1 MGTYQIIMKKIKT
14 ALISVS
20 DKKNLKPLLN
30 SLKKNNIKIISSG
43 GTYKE
48 IKKLKFKCLEV
59 SEFTN
64 SPEILEGR
72 VKTLHPKIH
81 AGILNKRKS
90 KTHLRDLRNNNFE
103 NIDLVIVNFYPF
115 EETLKNTKNHNK
127 IIENIDVGGPTMVR
141 SAAKNYKDVTVITSS
156 DQYEE
161 LIKELKINR
170 GSTSLKFRE
179 KLSRIAFAETAYYDS
194 IISEYFNKKNNITFP
209 KRKVFHSNL
218 VETPRYGENPH
229 QESAI
234 YSKNNSMKIN
244 QIHGKQL
251 SYNNCND
258 IFSAL
263 TISKSLPKNIGTVIV
278 KHANPCG
285 VSINKDHLKSYKSAL
300 ACDPISAFGGIVSC
314 NFKINKNIAI
324 ELNKLFLEVII
335 SNGFNKEALKILKKK
350 KNLRLVDATNYSFKE
365 KLKFISSNE
374 ELLVQTED
382 LKKFSNKDF
391 KVVSKKKPNS
401 KQMKNLI
408 FAFNVCRYV
417 KSNAIVLTTNETTVG
432 IGSGQPSRL
441 DSCQIAIDK
450 MKKFINTKEEIV
462 AASDAFF
469 PFVDGFEKLIQSGV
483 TAVIQPSGS
492 IRDKEIIN
500 FANETDT
507 ILVFS
512 KTRHFRH

>member
-1 MGTYQIIMKKIKT
+1 MSMIKT

-30 SLKKNNIKIISSG
+30 ILRKNKVKIISSG

-59 SEFTN
+59 SEFSN

-81 AGILNKRKS
+81 AGILNKRSSKS
-90 KTHLRDLRNNNFE
+90 HRNEMKENDFE

-115 EETLKNTKNHNK
+115 ENTLKNTNNHNK

-156 DQYEE
+156 GQYGELIEE
-161 LIKELKINR
+161 LKNNK
-170 GSTSLKFRE
+170 GSTTLEFRE
-179 KLSRIAFAETAYYDS
+179 KLSRIAFTETAYYDS
-194 IISEYFNKKNNITFP
+194 VISNYFNNISNTTFP
-209 KRKVFHSNL
+209 DKQIFHANL
-218 VETPRYGENPH
+218 IETPRYGENPH
-229 QESAI
+229 QKSAI
-234 YSKNNSMKIN
+234 YSKNSAMNIK

-251 SYNNCND
+251 SYNNYND
-258 IFSAL
+258 IFAAL

-285 VSINKDHLKSYKSAL
+285 VSIKKNHLESYISAL
-300 ACDPISAFGGIVSC
+300 ECDPISAFGGIVSC
-314 NFKINKNIAI
+314 NYKVTKTIA
-324 ELNKLFLEVII
+324 EKLHKLFLEVVVA
-335 SNGFNKEALKILKKK
+335 NNFDADALKILKRK
-350 KNLRLVDATNYSFKE
+350 KNLRLINSSNYTLKDD
-365 KLKFISSNE
+365 LKFTSNNNE
-374 ELLVQTED
+374 ILVQSED
-382 LKKFSNKDF
+382 TKTFNIKDF
-391 KVVSKKKPNS
+391 KIVSKKKPNQS
-401 KQMKNLI
+401 QIKNLI

-417 KSNAIVLTTNETTVG
+417 KSNAIVLASNETTAG

-441 DSCQIAIDK
+441 DSCKIAIDK
-450 MKKFINTKEEIV
+450 MNKFIKIKDEIV

-469 PFVDGFEKLIQSGV
+469 PFVDGIEKLVQSGV

-492 IRDKEIIN
+492 IRDKEIIK
-500 FANETDT
+500 FANETNT

>member
-1 MGTYQIIMKKIKT
+1 MKKIKT

-20 DKKNLKPLLN
+20 DKKNLRPLLI
-30 SLKKNNIKIISSG
+30 SLKKNNIKVISSG

-48 IKKLKFKCLEV
+48 IKKLKFQCLEV
-59 SEFTN
+59 SEFTD

-81 AGILNKRKS
+81 AGILNKRNS
-90 KTHLRDLRNNNFE
+90 KVHLKDLKNNNFE
-103 NIDLVIVNFYPF
+103 NIDLVVVNFYPF
-115 EETLKNTKNHNK
+115 EETLKNTKNHKK

-141 SAAKNYKDVTVITSS
+141 SAAKNYQDVTVITSS
-156 DQYEE
+156 NQYEE
-161 LIKELKINR
+161 LIEELKKNK

-179 KLSRIAFAETAYYDS
+179 KLSRIAFTETAYYDS
-194 IISEYFNKKNNITFP
+194 VISDYFNKKNNIIFP
-209 KRKVFHSNL
+209 KKKVFHTNL
-218 VETPRYGENPH
+218 IETPRYGENPH
-229 QESAI
+229 QESGI
-234 YSKNNSMKIN
+234 YSKNNSLKIN

-251 SYNNCND
+251 SYNNYND

-285 VSINKDHLKSYKSAL
+285 VSINKNPLISYKSAL

-314 NFKINKNIAI
+314 NFKINKNLVS

-335 SNGFNKEALKILKKK
+335 ANGFDKDALKLLKRK
-350 KNLRLVDATNYSFKE
+350 KNLRLIDATNYSFKE
-365 KLKFISSNE
+365 ILRFISSNE
-374 ELLVQTED
+374 ELLIQTED
-382 LKKFSNKDF
+382 LKKFNNNDF
-391 KVVSKKKPNS
+391 KVVSKKKPTS
-401 KQMKNLI
+401 KQMKDLI
-408 FAFNVCRYV
+408 FAFNICRYV
-417 KSNAIVLTTNETTVG
+417 KSNAIVLAANGTTAG

-441 DSCQIAIDK
+441 DSCQIAINK
-450 MKKFINTKEEIV
+450 MKKFMNTNNEIV

-469 PFVDGFEKLIQSGV
+469 PFVDGIEKLVQSGV

-492 IRDKEIIN
+492 IRDKEIIK
-500 FANETDT
+500 FANETET

-512 KTRHFRH
+512 RTRHFRH

>member
-1 MGTYQIIMKKIKT
+1 MRKIKT

-48 IKKLKFKCLEV
+48 IKRLKFKCLEV

-90 KTHLRDLRNNNFE
+90 KIHLKDLKNNNFE

-115 EETLKNTKNHNK
+115 EETLKNTKNHKK

-141 SAAKNYKDVTVITSS
+141 SAAKNYQDVTVITSS
-156 DQYEE
+156 DQYRELIEE
-161 LIKELKINR
+161 LKKNK
-170 GSTSLKFRE
+170 GSTSLEFRE
-179 KLSRIAFAETAYYDS
+179 KLSRIAFTETAYYDS
-194 IISEYFNKKNNITFP
+194 IITDYFNKKNNIIFP
-209 KRKVFHSNL
+209 KKRISHANL
-218 VETPRYGENPH
+218 IETPRYGENPH
-229 QESAI
+229 QISAI
-234 YSKNNSMKIN
+234 YSKNSSIKLD

-251 SYNNCND
+251 SYNNYND

-263 TISKSLPKNIGTVIV
+263 TISKSLPKNIGTVII

-285 VSINKDHLKSYKSAL
+285 VSINKNHLKSYKSAL

-314 NFKINKNIAI
+314 NFKIGKNLAF

-335 SNGFNKEALKILKKK
+335 GNGFEKDALKLLKRK
-350 KNLRLVDATNYSFKE
+350 KNLRLIDATNYSFKE
-365 KLKFISSNE
+365 KLRFISSNK

-382 LKKFSNKDF
+382 IKKFNNKNF
-391 KVVSKKKPNS
+391 NIVSKRKPTS

-417 KSNAIVLTTNETTVG
+417 KSNAIVLATNETTVG

-450 MKKFINTKEEIV
+450 MKKFMKIKDEVV

-469 PFVDGFEKLIQSGV
+469 PFVDGIEKLVQSGV

>member
-1 MGTYQIIMKKIKT
+1 MKKIKT

-20 DKKNLKPLLN
+20 NKSYLKPLLN

-81 AGILNKRKS
+81 AGILNKRKN
-90 KTHLRDLRNNNFE
+90 KIHLKDLKNNNFE

-115 EETLKNTKNHNK
+115 EKTLSNSKNHEK

-141 SAAKNYKDVTVITSS
+141 AAAKNYQDVTVITSS
-156 DQYEE
+156 DQYVQLIDE
-161 LIKELKINR
+161 LNKNK
-170 GSTSLKFRE
+170 GSTSLEFRE
-179 KLSRIAFAETAYYDS
+179 KLARIAFTETAYYDS
-194 IISEYFNKKNNITFP
+194 VISDYFNKKNNIIFP
-209 KRKVFHSNL
+209 KRKIFHTNL
-218 VETPRYGENPH
+218 IETPRYGENPH
-229 QESAI
+229 QKSAI
-234 YSKNNSMKIN
+234 YSKNNSLKIN

-251 SYNNCND
+251 SYNNYND

-263 TISKSLPKNIGTVIV
+263 TISKSLPKNTGTVIV

-285 VSINKDHLKSYKSAL
+285 VSINKDHIKSYKLAL
-300 ACDPISAFGGIVSC
+300 ACDPVSAFGGIVSC
-314 NFKINKNIAI
+314 NFKISKNLAI

-335 SNGFNKEALKILKKK
+335 SNGFDKEALKLLKKK
-350 KNLRLVDATNYSFKE
+350 KNLRLVDATNYSYKE
-365 KLKFISSNE
+365 ILRLVSSNE
-374 ELLVQTED
+374 EFLVQTED
-382 LKKFSNKDF
+382 FNKFSKNDF
-391 KVVSKKKPNS
+391 KIVSKKKPNS
-401 KQMKNLI
+401 EQMKNLI
-408 FAFNVCRYV
+408 FAFNICRYT
-417 KSNAIVLTTNETTVG
+417 KSNAIVLARNETTVG

-450 MKKFINTKEEIV
+450 MKKFMDTNDEVV

-469 PFVDGFEKLIQSGV
+469 PFVDGIEKLVQSGV

-492 IRDKEIIN
+492 IRDKEIIK

>member
-1 MGTYQIIMKKIKT
+1 MKKIKT
-14 ALISVS
+14 ALISIS
-20 DKKNLKPLLN
+20 DKSYLRPLLN

-81 AGILNKRKS
+81 AGILNKRNNKI
-90 KTHLRDLRNNNFE
+90 HIRDLKNNNFE

-115 EETLKNTKNHNK
+115 EKTLKNSKNYKK

-141 SAAKNYKDVTVITSS
+141 SAAKNYQDVTVITSS
-156 DQYEE
+156 DKYDE
-161 LIKELKINR
+161 LIDELNKNK
-170 GSTSLKFRE
+170 GTTSLEFRE
-179 KLSRIAFAETAYYDS
+179 KLARIAFTETAYYDS
-194 IISEYFNKKNNITFP
+194 VISDYFNKKNNIIFP
-209 KRKVFHSNL
+209 KKKIFHSNL
-218 VETPRYGENPH
+218 IETPRYGENPH
-229 QESAI
+229 QKSAI
-234 YSKNNSMKIN
+234 YSKNNSLKIN

-251 SYNNCND
+251 SYNNYND

-263 TISKSLPKNIGTVIV
+263 TISKSLPKNTGTVIV

-285 VSINKDHLKSYKSAL
+285 VSINKDIIKSYKLAL
-300 ACDPISAFGGIVSC
+300 ACDPVSAFGGIVSC
-314 NFKINKNIAI
+314 NFKITKKLAI
-324 ELNKLFLEVII
+324 ELNRLFLEVII
-335 SNGFNKEALKILKKK
+335 ANGFDKEALKLLKKK
-350 KNLRLVDATNYSFKE
+350 KNLRLVDATNYSYKE
-365 KLKFISSNE
+365 ILRLVSSNE

-382 LKKFSNKDF
+382 CNKFNKNDF
-391 KVVSKKKPNS
+391 KIVSKKKPNS
-401 KQMKNLI
+401 EQMKNLI
-408 FAFNVCRYV
+408 FAFNICRYT
-417 KSNAIVLTTNETTVG
+417 KSNAIVLVKNETTVG

-450 MKKFINTKEEIV
+450 MKKFMETNDGVV

-469 PFVDGFEKLIQSGV
+469 PFVDGIEKLVQSGV

-492 IRDKEIIN
+492 IRDKEIIK

>member
-1 MGTYQIIMKKIKT
+1 MKKIKT

-20 DKKNLKPLLN
+20 DKNNLKPILEI
-30 SLKKNNIKIISSG
+30 LKKYQIKIISSG

-48 IKKLKFKCLEV
+48 IKKLKFNCLEV
-59 SEFTN
+59 SDFTD

-81 AGILNKRKS
+81 AGILNKRNN
-90 KTHLRDLRNNNFE
+90 KTHLNDLKKNNFE

-115 EETLKNTKNHNK
+115 EKTLETINNHKK

-141 SAAKNYKDVTVITSS
+141 SAAKNYNDVTVITSS
-156 DQYEE
+156 DQYQE
-161 LIKELKINR
+161 LINEMNKNN
-170 GSTSLKFRE
+170 GATSLNFRE
-179 KLSRIAFAETAYYDS
+179 KLSRTAFTETAYYDS
-194 IISEYFNKKNNITFP
+194 IISSYFNKKTNIHLP
-209 KRKVFHSNL
+209 DKKVFSANL
-218 VETPRYGENPH
+218 IEKLRYGENPH
-229 QESAI
+229 QFSGY
-234 YSKNNSMKIN
+234 YSKNLKTNLN

-251 SYNNCND
+251 SYNNYND
-258 IFSAL
+258 IFAAL
-263 TISKSLPKNIGTVIV
+263 TISKSLPKNKGTVIV

-285 VSINKDHLKSYKSAL
+285 VSINSNPIDSYKSAL

-314 NFKINKNIAI
+314 NFKIKKNLAV

-335 SNGFNKEALKILKKK
+335 ANGFDNDALKILKNK
-350 KNLRLVDATNYSFKE
+350 KNLRVIDATNYSLSE
-365 KLKFISSNE
+365 ITKFNSSNE
-374 ELLVQTED
+374 AILIQSED
-382 LKKFSNKDF
+382 LKIFKNKDF
-391 KVVSKKKPNS
+391 KVVSKRKPNP
-401 KQMKNLI
+401 KMLRNLI

-417 KSNAIVLTTNETTVG
+417 KSNAIVLAKDESIVG

-441 DSCQIAIDK
+441 DSCEIAINK
-450 MKKFINTKEEIV
+450 MRKFNLFGDNLV

-469 PFVDGFEKLIQSGV
+469 PFVDGIEKLVQSGV
-483 TAVIQPSGS
+483 QAVIQPSGS
-492 IRDKEIIN
+492 IRDKEIIK

>member
-1 MGTYQIIMKKIKT
+1 MRKIKT

-30 SLKKNNIKIISSG
+30 SLEKNNIKIISSG

-48 IKKLKFKCLEV
+48 IKKLKFKCIEV

-90 KTHLRDLRNNNFE
+90 KIHLKDLKNNNFE

-115 EETLKNTKNHNK
+115 EETLKNTKNHKK

-141 SAAKNYKDVTVITSS
+141 SAAKNYQDVTVITSS
-156 DQYEE
+156 DQYRELIEE
-161 LIKELKINR
+161 LKKNK
-170 GSTSLKFRE
+170 GSTSLEFRE
-179 KLSRIAFAETAYYDS
+179 KLSRIAFTETAYYDS
-194 IISEYFNKKNNITFP
+194 IITDYFNKKNNIIFP
-209 KRKVFHSNL
+209 KKIISYANL
-218 VETPRYGENPH
+218 IETPRYGENPH
-229 QESAI
+229 QKSAV
-234 YSKNNSMKIN
+234 YSKNSSIKLD

-251 SYNNCND
+251 SYNNYND

-263 TISKSLPKNIGTVIV
+263 TISKSLPKNIGTVII

-285 VSINKDHLKSYKSAL
+285 VSINKNHLKSYKSAL

-314 NFKINKNIAI
+314 NFKIGKNLAF

-335 SNGFNKEALKILKKK
+335 GNGFEKDALKLLKRK
-350 KNLRLVDATNYSFKE
+350 KNLRLIDATNYSFKE
-365 KLKFISSNE
+365 KLRFISSNK

-382 LKKFSNKDF
+382 IKKFNNKNF
-391 KVVSKKKPNS
+391 KIVSKRKPTS

-417 KSNAIVLTTNETTVG
+417 KSNAIVLATNETTVG

-450 MKKFINTKEEIV
+450 MKKFMKIKDEVV

-469 PFVDGFEKLIQSGV
+469 PFVDGIEKLVQSGV

>member
-1 MGTYQIIMKKIKT
+1 MKKKIKT

-20 DKKNLKPLLN
+20 DKTNLRPLLN
-30 SLKKNNIKIISSG
+30 ILKKFKIKIISSG

-48 IKKLKFKCLEV
+48 IKKLKFNCLEV
-59 SEFTN
+59 SNFTN

-81 AGILNKRKS
+81 AGILNKREKKS
-90 KTHLRDLRNNNFE
+90 HSKDLKDNNFE

-115 EETLKNTKNHNK
+115 EKTLKKTNNHQK

-141 SAAKNYKDVTVITSS
+141 SAAKNYNDVGVITSS

-161 LIKELKINR
+161 LIEELKKFK
-170 GSTSLKFRE
+170 GSTSLNFRE

-194 IISEYFNKKNNITFP
+194 LISNYFNKKTNTIFP
-209 KRKVFHSNL
+209 NKKIFHGNL
-218 VETPRYGENPH
+218 IEQLRYGENPH
-229 QESAI
+229 QQSAI
-234 YSKNNSMKIN
+234 YSNGTDMNFI

-251 SYNNCND
+251 SYNNYND

-263 TISKSLPKNIGTVIV
+263 SISKSLPKGRGTVIV

-285 VSINKDHLKSYKSAL
+285 VSAKKDPLESYKSAL
-300 ACDPISAFGGIVSC
+300 SCDPVSAFGGIVSC
-314 NFKINKNIAI
+314 NFKVTKKLAA

-335 SNGFNKEALKILKKK
+335 ANGFDNNAVKILKSK
-350 KNLRLVDATNYSFKE
+350 KNLRLIDSTNYASEELF
-365 KLKFISSNE
+365 KFISFNQNIMIQSK
-374 ELLVQTED
+374 D
-382 LKKFSNKDF
+382 LNLFSKKNF
-391 KVVSKKKPNS
+391 KFVSKRKPTF
-401 KQMKNLI
+401 KQLKDLM

-417 KSNAIVLTTNETTVG
+417 KSNAIVLASNETTVG

-450 MKKFINTKEEIV
+450 MKKFNLSRNNLV

-469 PFVDGFEKLIQSGV
+469 PFVDGIEKLVQVGV
-483 TAVIQPSGS
+483 RAVVQPSGS
-492 IRDKEIIN
+492 IRDKEIIK

-507 ILVFS
+507 VLLFS
-512 KTRHFRH
+512 GTRHFRH

>member
-1 MGTYQIIMKKIKT
+1 MKKIKT

-20 DKKNLKPLLN
+20 DKKKLKPILN
-30 SLKKNNIKIISSG
+30 ILTKNKVKIISSG

-81 AGILNKRKS
+81 AGILNKRNSKS
-90 KTHLRDLRNNNFE
+90 HLVDLKTNNFE

-115 EETLKNTKNHNK
+115 ENTLKKKNNHNK

-141 SAAKNYKDVTVITSS
+141 SAAKNYKDVTVITSL
-156 DQYEE
+156 DQYGELIEE
-161 LIKELKINR
+161 LKKNNC
-170 GSTSLKFRE
+170 STTLKFRQ
-179 KLSRIAFAETAYYDS
+179 KLSRIAFTETAYYDS
-194 IISEYFNKKNNITFP
+194 VISDYFNKISNTIFP
-209 KRKVFHSNL
+209 KKRVFHANL
-218 VETPRYGENPH
+218 IETLRYGENPH
-229 QESAI
+229 QKSAI
-234 YSKNNSMKIN
+234 YSKNLHMNIN
-244 QIHGKQL
+244 QIHGKKL
-251 SYNNCND
+251 SYNNYND
-258 IFSAL
+258 IFAAL
-263 TISKSLPKNIGTVIV
+263 TISKALPKNVGTVIV

-285 VSINKDHLKSYKSAL
+285 VSIKKDHIESYKSAL
-300 ACDPISAFGGIVSC
+300 ASDPISAFGGIVSC
-314 NFKINKNIAI
+314 NFKITKNLAV

-335 SNGFNKEALKILKKK
+335 ADNFDINALKILKTR
-350 KNLRLVDATNYSFKE
+350 KNLRLINASNYSLKE
-365 KLKFISSNE
+365 ILRFTSSNE
-374 ELLVQTED
+374 EILVQSED
-382 LKKFSNKDF
+382 IKKFNNKDF
-391 KVVSKKKPNS
+391 KIVSKKKPNL

-417 KSNAIVLTTNETTVG
+417 KSNAIVLAMNETTAG

-441 DSCQIAIDK
+441 DSCEIAINK
-450 MKKFINTKEEIV
+450 MKKFITRSDDIV

-469 PFVDGFEKLIQSGV
+469 PFVDGLEKLVQSGI

-500 FANETDT
+500 FANQTNT